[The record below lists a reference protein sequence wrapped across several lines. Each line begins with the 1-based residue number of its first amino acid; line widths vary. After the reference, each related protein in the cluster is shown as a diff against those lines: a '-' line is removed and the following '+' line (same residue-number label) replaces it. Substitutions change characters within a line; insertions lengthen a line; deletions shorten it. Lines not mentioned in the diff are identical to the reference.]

1 MSTTTLKLTSN
12 NKKKTASTTKT
23 TTAAAPAPA
32 PVVVSELVPETV
44 AVVEAPVKKA
54 AAKKG
59 KINVTTPA
67 AEVIPVI
74 EAAPQPV
81 PEILAPVLDEDVKTE
96 IKRRRVATKD
106 TFLTSFDDLS
116 ELINNEIIN
125 NKDDK
130 NVNGKYLKF
139 LRNINKNMVTMK
151 KDAQKLIK
159 TRKKPETT
167 GDDVTKDANKVSSGF
182 LKPVPISHAMATFTG
197 WSPTELKSRVDVTKF
212 LCSYIKENNLQNP
225 TDKRQIILD
234 TKLSKLLDYKE
245 GTLTYFDMQSHLKK
259 HFPKAVTV

>member
-1 MSTTTLKLTSN
+1 MSTTTLKVTS
-12 NKKKTASTTKT
+12 NKKKTSSTKT
-23 TTAAAPAPA
+23 ATP
-32 PVVVSELVPETV
+32 VVSELVPETV
-44 AVVEAPVKKA
+44 TAPVVAVDPIIKKA
-54 AAKKG
+54 APKKG
-59 KINVTTPA
+59 KAVATAAA
-67 AEVIPVI
+67 AEVIPVV
-74 EAAPQPV
+74 EEPQKIV
-81 PEILAPVLDEDVKTE
+81 EDQILTPVLDDVKTE

-116 ELINNEIIN
+116 EQINSEITL

-139 LRNINKNMVTMK
+139 LRNINKNMATMK

-159 TRKKPETT
+159 TRKKPETDKLT
-167 GDDVTKDANKVSSGF
+167 DTNKVSSGF

-197 WSPTELKSRVDVTKF
+197 WSPNELKSRVDVTKF

-234 TKLSKLLDYKE
+234 TKLSKLLDYKD

-259 HFPKAVTV
+259 HFPKATITA